1 MKNRIL
7 IFSISQ
13 LIITI
18 IILTVIIFWWELQ
31 KLQTLNLSVMLKYII
46 KKAQIYFLIPTV
58 SYLIVEFLA
67 KKKVDNFTL
76 KQILIF
82 GCISISLIVWII
94 ISYEGSFYNTDII
107 INEKTISST
116 YFQEEAIVNLIVI
129 FLTIGTVINSFIYSV
144 GRLIKF
150 N

>member
-1 MKNRIL
+1 
-7 IFSISQ
+7 
-13 LIITI
+13 
-18 IILTVIIFWWELQ
+18 
-31 KLQTLNLSVMLKYII
+31 MLKYII